1 MGKFATLKCKS
12 KCVMKK
18 LLLVLVVWTMALGSV
33 WAQQR
38 TKIAEGV
45 TLVRYGNTAVVE
57 DDINQTTWRLS
68 VERDKN
74 KAGEWVYNIA
84 CGNKYTKAVAK
95 FAVSSA
101 IRALLIQTGVGST
114 VSGAAATIAVFFY
127 DDVCDYFGERI

>member
-1 MGKFATLKCKS
+1 
-12 KCVMKK
+12 MKRI
-18 LLLVLVVWTMALGSV
+18 LLILFVLMVASGSV

-57 DDINQTTWRLS
+57 DDINQKTWRLS

-95 FAVSSA
+95 FAVSRS
-101 IRALLIQTGVGST
+101 IKALLIQTGVGST
-114 VSGAAATIAVFFY
+114 VSGAAARIAEYFY
-127 DDVCDYFGERI
+127 DDVCDYFGEKI

>member
-1 MGKFATLKCKS
+1 
-12 KCVMKK
+12 MKRV
-18 LLLVLVVWTMALGSV
+18 LLVLVVLMITSVSV

-57 DDINQTTWRLS
+57 DDINQTTWSLS

-84 CGNKYTKAVAK
+84 CGNRYTKAVAK
-95 FAVSSA
+95 FAVSAA
-101 IRALLIQTGVGST
+101 IKTLLIQTGVGST
-114 VSGAAATIAVFFY
+114 VSGAAATIAMVFY
-127 DDVCDYFGERI
+127 DDVCDYFGEKI

>member
-1 MGKFATLKCKS
+1 
-12 KCVMKK
+12 MKK
-18 LLLVLVVWTMALGSV
+18 ILLVLFVLMIAAGSV

-57 DDINQTTWRLS
+57 DDINQKTWRLS

-84 CGNKYTKAVAK
+84 CGNKYTKAVSK

-101 IRALLIQTGVGST
+101 IRTLLVQTGVGAT
-114 VSGAAATIAVFFY
+114 VSGAAAAIAVVFY
-127 DDVCDYFGERI
+127 DDVCDYFGEKI

>member
-1 MGKFATLKCKS
+1 MFIMKRILLILFMLMIAT
-12 KCVMKK
+12 
-18 LLLVLVVWTMALGSV
+18 GSV

-57 DDINQTTWRLS
+57 DDINQKTWRLS

-84 CGNKYTKAVAK
+84 CGNRYTKAVAK
-95 FAVSSA
+95 FAVSRS
-101 IRALLIQTGVGST
+101 IKALLIQTGVGST
-114 VSGAAATIAVFFY
+114 VSGVAARIAEYFY
-127 DDVCDYFGERI
+127 DDVCDYFGEKI